1 MKNKRF
7 PFHFL
12 FFFALFPLSIAQE
25 ISPRAVVLQWTKIYV
40 VNYCRAADLTTLEF
54 RKRKSKDEWADQI
67 SEILGSVKYRH
78 LGGKV
83 IEEQISGDRAMVVL
97 DARIFTIVGSAKQK
111 RVSS

>member
-1 MKNKRF
+1 VKNRRY
-7 PFHFL
+7 L
-12 FFFALFPLSIAQE
+12 LSLLILIVLIPIAHAE
-25 ISPRAVVLQWTKIYV
+25 ENSPRAVVLQWTKIYGV
-40 VNYCRAADLTTLEF
+40 DYYRAADLTTLEF